1 MGLQVRDRVTIL
13 DANGNS
19 LANGTIVNI
28 NDFREPS
35 MKYAVDVDGY
45 DEDVLFFGSKQLT
58 KKQEEL

>member
-1 MGLQVRDRVTIL
+1 MQVRDRVTIL